1 MASRCGAV
9 SETAPRLH
17 EACIAQDQEVWELTC
32 PGGCTRIF
40 NAAGTDWS
48 DRDGRDSYRRSL
60 LTGEL
65 VHYGAAVTTA
75 RKSTG
80 GCAPLASNAVEA
92 AATTARGWGVC
103 SPCLR
108 YLSQHLDDNE
118 TGETREAAAP
128 APQPPIATAV
138 AKVHRRSSLQYAS
151 AELKLA
157 ARLGLSP
164 TEAQDI
170 IVIVEQIECTE
181 EQALAAFRANGN
193 DLSATIITLFDDAPE
208 REDQEEEEEG
218 GKEGEEEELP
228 FFVYGTLMR
237 GLGNHGKLLR
247 LAQPPLPALLSG
259 PHHLRHFEAGYPG
272 LYDGSDVDL
281 GDGGDDEGGD
291 GGGGGGAVAAVWGEL
306 AVAEDFGATLSA
318 CDALEEF
325 YGAGDP
331 RNLFSRVQVQ
341 VQQVPEGAELTAA
354 AAAAAKTT
362 TRAWAYKCC
371 HQRGGEVASVPV
383 PGGRWADFVKATGAR
398 VASDDWCTDVLGR
411 KAGGE
416 R

>member
-1 MASRCGAV
+1 MA
-9 SETAPRLH
+9 
-17 EACIAQDQEVWELTC
+17 QEEWELTC

-40 NAAGTDWS
+40 NAAGADWS

-65 VHYGAAVTTA
+65 VHYGGAVATA

-80 GCAPLASNAVEA
+80 GCAPLATKAVKA

-108 YLSQHLDDNE
+108 YLSQYLDDDE
-118 TGETREAAAP
+118 TGQTSEAAAP
-128 APQPPIATAV
+128 APQPPTATAV
-138 AKVHRRSSLQYAS
+138 VKAHRRSSLQYAS
-151 AELKLA
+151 AEQKLA

-164 TEAQDI
+164 MEAQDI
-170 IVIVEQIECTE
+170 VVLAEQLECTE
-181 EQALAAFRANGN
+181 DRALVAYRANGN
-193 DLSATIITLFDDAPE
+193 DLSATVVALFEDAP
-208 REDQEEEEEG
+208 EDQEEEEG
-218 GKEGEEEELP
+218 GEEGQGGGAAPTGRPEIEELP

-247 LAQPPLPALLSG
+247 LAQPPLPAQLQG

-272 LYDGSDVDL
+272 LYDGSDADV
-281 GDGGDDEGGD
+281 GDDEEGGGG
-291 GGGGGGAVAAVWGEL
+291 GGGGGGAVVAAVWGEL
-306 AVAEDFGATLSA
+306 AWAEDFGASLSA

-341 VQQVPEGAELTAA
+341 VQVQVQQVQQVPEGAELAA
-354 AAAAAKTT
+354 AAAAATTTT

-411 KAGGE
+411 KAGTG
-416 R
+416 